1 MNSLVEHVDAKQQ
14 LQAVTFIG
22 LEVGKSLVCTG
33 VIRVGFVH
41 RHFRIHLC
49 KPLRHMRDHF
59 VHVLLVGAEHDV
71 LAGFVRD
78 MMGKDPVQTI
88 RLFQRPAQG
97 IQIFLIHILNAGRTQ
112 IVHSRLITSQVLLIL
127 IDGSHIV
134 RSRQNTPDDCFAKGH
149 VARNTAVKKLFGHVT
164 VIIQISDVCRCQAQQ
179 SCVRA

>member
-33 VIRVGFVH
+33 VIGIGFVH

-71 LAGFVRD
+71 LSGLVRD
-78 MMGKDPVQTI
+78 MMFKNLV
-88 RLFQRPAQG
+88 
-97 IQIFLIHILNAGRTQ
+97 
-112 IVHSRLITSQVLLIL
+112 
-127 IDGSHIV
+127 
-134 RSRQNTPDDCFAKGH
+134 
-149 VARNTAVKKLFGHVT
+149 
-164 VIIQISDVCRCQAQQ
+164 
-179 SCVRA
+179 